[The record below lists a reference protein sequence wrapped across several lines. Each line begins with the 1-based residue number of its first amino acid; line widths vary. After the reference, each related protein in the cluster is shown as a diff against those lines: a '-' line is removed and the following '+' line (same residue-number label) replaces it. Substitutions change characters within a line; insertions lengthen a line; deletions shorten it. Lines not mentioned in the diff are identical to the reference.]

1 MSNPLRFLLMSRW
14 LLFLFV
20 FSTVKAETT
29 NPSLLAFFLENFV
42 ADIINLPINMSR
54 TEIRA
59 AKVAE
64 LYQRVKILNE
74 YIALK
79 TGIAMDETS
88 MNEHEH
94 DQQTMTS
101 EKGDNYTCT
110 NTKMHKLSEWADDTR
125 VRTICGIGH
134 MNQPMWIDQGQGIGQ
149 GQGLLTA
156 LTMFL
161 LSNPTARLMVFMN
174 DVFDQGTT
182 PTSSTTTTTTP
193 TSSTPTSSTT
203 TTTATHGRMTPS
215 IASLQRANAAVQVTP
230 LVLPLV
236 YFPLHI

>member
-1 MSNPLRFLLMSRW
+1 MSHW

-20 FSTVKAETT
+20 FSAVKAETT
-29 NPSLLAFFLENFV
+29 NPALLAFFLENFV

-125 VRTICGIGH
+125 VRTICGIGY
-134 MNQPMWIDQGQGIGQ
+134 MNQPMWIDQGQG
-149 GQGLLTA
+149 LLAA

-174 DVFDQGTT
+174 DVFDHGTT
-182 PTSSTTTTTTP
+182 PTSSTTTPTTG
-193 TSSTPTSSTT
+193 
-203 TTTATHGRMTPS
+203 HERMTPS
-215 IASLQRANAAVQVTP
+215 IASLQRANAAVQVTS
-230 LVLPLV
+230 LVLPPV
-236 YFPLHI
+236 YIPLHI